1 MRSTYYVMNN
11 FEDPK
16 SLKITNDLL
25 DTANKTN
32 LKIIIILLP
41 PSEGVLVPVTIGM
54 AGLNILILLK
64 GNIQDHLRVYD

>member
-1 MRSTYYVMNN
+1 MNN

-16 SLKITNDLL
+16 SLKITDDLL

-41 PSEGVLVPVTIGM
+41 PSEGVLVQ
-54 AGLNILILLK
+54 LQLEWL
-64 GNIQDHLRVYD
+64 D